1 MTESSPSATVDSSTW
16 RTAIVASVTAIHG
29 EELVVCLD
37 RGPTVALP
45 ASYLRAGH
53 LTYAYATTIHK
64 AQGMTCDQTLVLAN
78 HALFREAGYT
88 ALSRGRKENRLYVV
102 APDLPDVDVGH
113 GIRGDSGLPLESL
126 VSALEQSRSE
136 APRARATRE
145 WADRRSNNTRLQHR
159 LVTLIS
165 TGAEII
171 GPPRDGVGTVAR
183 VDDIDDALLAD
194 ALAKAA
200 AEAATQDFQ
209 SVVSVAS
216 ALRAM
221 AGGDEDPI
229 RALIAALEF
238 HLVLDEERRVR
249 PVHSGR

>member
-1 MTESSPSATVDSSTW
+1 MQSDGLTVYG
-16 RTAIVASVTAIHG
+16 REFAIGDRVLALSNRRQLDLANGDRGSVTAIHG

-126 VSALEQSRSE
+126 VSTLEQSR
-136 APRARATRE
+136 
-145 WADRRSNNTRLQHR
+145 
-159 LVTLIS
+159 
-165 TGAEII
+165 
-171 GPPRDGVGTVAR
+171 
-183 VDDIDDALLAD
+183 
-194 ALAKAA
+194 AKH
-200 AEAATQDFQ
+200 
-209 SVVSVAS
+209 
-216 ALRAM
+216 L
-221 AGGDEDPI
+221 
-229 RALIAALEF
+229 ALEQ
-238 HLVLDEERRVR
+238 LVNGPTVDPTTRGFSIDL
-249 PVHSGR
+249 